1 MDKDTRNYYERELDL
16 IDFNGCSPLKILIW
30 SDGKTTRPLD
40 INKESAAALIHRLTA
55 FLIAPE
61 RADPQQQI
69 DEGTAAAYRRGYA
82 AYQIG
87 NREFD
92 NPYECGDDRGAAWR
106 DGMRD
111 ARSDSSFH
119 NPRARS
125 VKRGHNL

>member
-1 MDKDTRNYYERELDL
+1 MNDLKKDYGTVTVRE
-16 IDFNGCSPLKILIW
+16 P
-30 SDGKTTRPLD
+30 T
-40 INKESAAALIHRLTA
+40 
-55 FLIAPE
+55 
-61 RADPQQQI
+61 QQQI

-119 NPRARS
+119 NRENDRL
-125 VKRGHNL
+125 RIR